1 MAFVRF
7 ALLLVLAAGPKPAP
21 GPLEAAKRHLAEGKL
36 DDVLFDV
43 EGKAFS
49 EAERPGAAAVLAEA
63 ARLAAEAKDPVLALQ
78 FVQMALR
85 QDKNQPLALE
95 TGARTCLA
103 QKQFDPAESYADRL
117 VALDPKAPRPRLLR
131 AEVALEEGEWAK
143 VVELTAAA
151 DPEGLSAAD
160 RARLAAV
167 LETASRELKDRET
180 ARSASKALERQL
192 AAQAARLRHE
202 PPAKATAKRAEARP
216 VIVYGAAWCGFCR
229 KAAKWLT
236 DRGVPFVEKDIE
248 KDEEAADELVAKLR
262 AAGKSGSS
270 IPWIDVGG
278 ELLNGFDERALER
291 LFPERP

>member
-1 MAFVRF
+1 MAFARL
-7 ALLLVLAAGPKPAP
+7 ALLLVLSAGP
-21 GPLEAAKRHLAEGKL
+21 LDAAKRHLAEGKL
-36 DDVLFDV
+36 DDVLFDF
-43 EGKAFS
+43 EGKSFTP
-49 EAERPGAAAVLAEA
+49 AERPGAAALLADA
-63 ARLAAEAKDPVLALQ
+63 ATRAHDANDPVLALQ

-85 QDKNQPLALE
+85 LDKKQPLALE

-131 AEVALEEGEWAK
+131 AEVALDEGEWAK
-143 VVELTAAA
+143 VVELTAHL
-151 DPEGLSAAD
+151 DSEGLPATD
-160 RARLAAV
+160 RERLLQV
-167 LETASRELKDRET
+167 LETASRELTEREA
-180 ARSASKALERQL
+180 ARSQSKALERQL
-192 AAQAARLRHE
+192 AAETARRKHE
-202 PPAKATAKRAEARP
+202 PATKAVPKRAEAGP
-216 VIVYGAAWCGFCR
+216 VIVYGAPWCGFCR

-270 IPWIDVGG
+270 IPWIDAGG

-291 LFPERP
+291 LFPQAP